1 MVCRLYPGG
10 GNVRATA
17 TVHMDFCASGCQ
29 PMTSKVTAAARPS
42 GPDAV
47 IEASSLEAK
56 GHDPDHRSR
65 PRQEGLLLSQRQ
77 PATPGA
83 KQELHSSRTGRAGE
97 GGPDQVGRETG
108 GLAGSCLS

>member
-1 MVCRLYPGG
+1 MGCRLYPGG

-29 PMTSKVTAAARPS
+29 PMTSKVTAAVRPS

-47 IEASSLEAK
+47 IEASSPEAK

-65 PRQEGLLLSQRQ
+65 PSQEGLLLSQRQ

-83 KQELHSSRTGRAGE
+83 KQELHGSCTGRAGE
-97 GGPDQVGRETG
+97 GG
-108 GLAGSCLS
+108 AGPSGKGDWGTCW